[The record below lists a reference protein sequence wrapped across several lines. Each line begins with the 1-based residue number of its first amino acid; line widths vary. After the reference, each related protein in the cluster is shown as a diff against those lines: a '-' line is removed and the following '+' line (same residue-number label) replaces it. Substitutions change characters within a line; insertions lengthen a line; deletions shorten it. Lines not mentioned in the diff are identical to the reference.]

1 MNHQVRL
8 TAEAEGDLLAIGRY
22 VTRHDGLARAEWLLA
37 QLQEACVTLAAFPDR
52 GHVPPEL
59 ERVAVFD
66 YREIHWKPYRVV
78 YQVAGRRVYVHAVLD
93 GRRSLQELLER
104 RLLQR

>member
-1 MNHQVRL
+1 MTHQVRI

-22 VTRHDGLARAEWLLA
+22 VARHDGLERAEWLLA
-37 QLQEACVTLAAFPDR
+37 QLEETCVTLAAFPDR
-52 GHVPPEL
+52 GHVPLEL
-59 ERVAVFD
+59 ERVGMFD
-66 YREIHWKPYRVV
+66 YCEVHWKPYRIV
-78 YQVAGRRVYVHAVLD
+78 YQVAGRRYVHAVLD